1 MKSFHK
7 SYFKRTFILFIISLV
22 FIGAFETHYGL
33 VKASNGEQY
42 DLVIK
47 GGTIINPSTEH
58 ILKGYSLGITDG
70 KITRIT
76 TEDISGEELI
86 DATGLVAVPGFIDL
100 ISYEPNHV
108 GIPLKIQDGVTSN
121 LLMHG
126 GTENAKIW
134 YDNWI
139 KKGQP
144 VNFGASSFITR
155 MRWPIIGSNIDS
167 SITKE
172 DDIKKL
178 TDAVRKNIE
187 EGALGVSFSFEYIP
201 GIKGDEV
208 IALLHLA
215 HEYNA
220 PTFYHT
226 RYSSAEPPEHGPA
239 GIEEVLDYAR
249 ETGAAVHIMHI
260 NSTGGTHYMEE
271 ALGMLEAARGEGID
285 ATACVYVYD
294 GWATYLSSARFRPGW
309 QERFRI
315 TYNDL
320 QITATDE
327 RVTEG
332 TFPKYRQQGKLAY
345 AHNSMPEE
353 ELIMA
358 LHDPY
363 VMIGSDTITSPSL
376 NNHPRGAGNYAR
388 LFGRYVREEKVLT
401 MMEAVKKTSLLPAQR
416 LEDIAPSMKKR
427 GRIELGCFADITI
440 FNPDTIIDRST
451 PENPGLPSAG
461 VEYVIVNGITV
472 KDPEGVIKGVNPGKP
487 VYSYFVDDGGQIQ
500 TAVYDMIVDNE
511 ATVKLEG
518 VYELDGKVYLPID
531 VFDLIGIK
539 VKGSEEGTIVIDDAV
554 TFKVGSD
561 RAYGEG
567 VPGEEEGMLQLAF
580 EPIIYDGNLCI
591 ELSAFGDMVAYKF
604 ESSFSDDLMEFKT
617 KEIVPAHPKAL
628 ENVKDARGSLF
639 IILIIAVLGA
649 GIFVYS
655 KTNKNKQQ

>member
-1 MKSFHK
+1 MKSFRRGC
-7 SYFKRTFILFIISLV
+7 FKRAFVLFIISLV
-22 FIGAFETHYGL
+22 LIGVFETPYAL
-33 VKASNGEQY
+33 VRASRGEQY
-42 DLVIK
+42 DLVIR
-47 GGTIINPSTEH
+47 GGTIMNPSTEH
-58 ILKGYSLGITDG
+58 SLEGYNLGIVGD
-70 KITRIT
+70 KIARIT
-76 TEDISGEELI
+76 VEDIEGKECI
-86 DATGLVAVPGFIDL
+86 DAKGLVVVPGFIDL
-100 ISYEPNHV
+100 ISYEPNYV

-126 GTENAKIW
+126 GTENAKAW
-134 YDNWI
+134 YNNWI

-155 MRWPIIGSNIDS
+155 MRWPIIGQNIDR

-172 DDIKKL
+172 EDIKRL
-178 TDAVRKNIE
+178 VDAVRKNIE
-187 EGALGVSFSFEYIP
+187 DGALGVSFSFEYIP

-239 GIEEVLDYAR
+239 GIDEVLDYAR

-271 ALGMLEAARGEGID
+271 ALGMLEEARKEGID

-320 QITATDE
+320 QITATKE
-327 RVTEG
+327 RVTEE
-332 TFPKYRQQGKLAY
+332 TFTKYRQQGKLAY

-358 LHDPY
+358 LGDPY
-363 VMIGSDTITSPSL
+363 VMIGSDTIASPSL

-388 LFGRYVREEKVLT
+388 LFGRYVREKEALT

-427 GRIELGCFADITI
+427 GRLEMGCFADITI
-440 FNPDTIIDRST
+440 FDPDIIIDKST
-451 PENPGLPSAG
+451 PENPGLPSEG
-461 VEYVIVNGITV
+461 IEYVIVNGVII
-472 KDPEGVIKGVNPGKP
+472 KDPRGVIKGVNPGKP
-487 VYSYFVDDGGQIQ
+487 VYSYFVDDGGQVQ
-500 TAVYDMIVDNE
+500 STVYDMIVDNE
-511 ATVKLEG
+511 DTVKLG
-518 VYELDGKVYLPID
+518 DVYELNDRVYLPIN
-531 VFDLIGIK
+531 VFDAIGIET
-539 VKGSEEGTIVIDDAV
+539 KGSKDGTIVIDDTV
-554 TFKVGSD
+554 TVQIGSD
-561 RAYGEG
+561 TAFREGEQ
-567 VPGEEEGMLQLAF
+567 EDILQLAY
-580 EPIIYDGNLCI
+580 EPIIYNGNVYI
-591 ELSAFGDMVAYKF
+591 ELNTFLDITEYKF
-604 ESSFSDDLMEFKT
+604 ESSFSDNTIELKT
-617 KEIVPAHPKAL
+617 KEVIPAVSKDPGKA
-628 ENVKDARGSLF
+628 KDVHGPF
-639 IILIIAVLGA
+639 VIILVIAALGI
-649 GIFVYS
+649 GIFFYS
-655 KTNKNKQQ
+655 RAKKTRQS